1 MPREHDP
8 EEWLIIGG
16 DEFSVWP
23 MDLRIALIVLA
34 CLAAVTGAA
43 ALFVRLVGA

>member
-8 EEWLIIGG
+8 EALWIIGG

-23 MDLRIALIVLA
+23 MDLRIALVVLA
-34 CLAAVTGAA
+34 CLAAVAGAA
-43 ALFVRLVGA
+43 ALLVRIVGA